1 MHQSCFVF
9 PTLFCDSKIWGRE
22 AAHLAALMR
31 QSSHVRIVPPER
43 LRRLMKGFL
52 SVEEDSASL
61 TVAAAATL
69 FAGVR

>member
-1 MHQSCFVF
+1 MHQSFCVSQSCFCF
-9 PTLFCDSKIWGRE
+9 SGIWGGE

-43 LRRLMKGFL
+43 LRHLMIGCL
-52 SVEEDSASL
+52 SVEEESASL
-61 TVAAAATL
+61 TLAAAATF

>member
-1 MHQSCFVF
+1 MHQSFLCCKD
-9 PTLFCDSKIWGRE
+9 LGGE

-31 QSSHVRIVPPER
+31 QSSRVRIVPPER